1 MLRIKIPKDIDP
13 QEIKE
18 KIITLKNQLRQ
29 YIRILG
35 LVIAMVILET
45 VLILFSI
52 VSIDYL
58 SIILVLFLF
67 YIIGM
72 TFAFSLPIIE
82 LAVIY
87 AIDFMKFDIISFMLM
102 VASVFIFCQAFK
114 GASLTARELVI
125 YENMIEDQN

>member
-1 MLRIKIPKDIDP
+1 MIETNSTPENEKKIKQHIKDLNRAFNI
-13 QEIKE
+13 
-18 KIITLKNQLRQ
+18 
-29 YIRILG
+29 
-35 LVIAMVILET
+35 
-45 VLILFSI
+45 
-52 VSIDYL
+52 
-58 SIILVLFLF
+58 

-72 TFAFSLPIIE
+72 AFTFALPIIE

-87 AIDFMKFDIISFMLM
+87 AVDFMKFDIISFMLM